1 MARRPYFSGNYG
13 SALGSYDT
21 AAKLIAQSGQAQGQM
36 FANLGQQIGGAI
48 EKYAQNKKEGEA
60 ADMQIGA
67 ILQNMTPERQQEI
80 ASGESELGKSLSK
93 FIDGELSNSKKKA
106 LLGSLMTVNTA
117 DQLKRKEQM
126 DAQRFQQQ
134 QELAKLNVQIARQ
147 NLARQKDTNLQAK
160 QNQMSENQFM
170 QSLMSQTASPQAQRQ
185 ADIAR
190 PGLPALGNGDARN
203 RFMQAQLQQPQN
215 QVPVSSLGSQD
226 FGRFASREGLDP
238 KLSVSRM
245 EALRQA
251 EQKPQKIART
261 ITMQDGKGGFT
272 QVGVD
277 EAGNP
282 IRDFGPP
289 KPSGMYPTPKEKT
302 EEIIAVNRTKD
313 AMQTIKDKVN
323 ESNLAIKQ
331 AEQAELALTNLPET
345 TGGITSF
352 INDMKVLAESVG
364 IDLPDEYQED
374 MKDIGIFR
382 QVTGQFL
389 FDAMENT
396 KGSITENEMTLFRR
410 ISPDIDNS
418 RAANEG
424 MLKLYVK
431 AGRRAKE
438 RKDLIRLSQKQR
450 VDPILI
456 QEKIEKFDE
465 ENSLMGDIQALA
477 PNSDTKT
484 KFNFNGQNI
493 DVEIVG
499 ERKDGTPIYKDKK
512 TGQVLVQQPAQ

>member
-1 MARRPYFSGNYG
+1 MAIGDTVQAGLMRVDFSPFLEAGRANAAANASFG
-13 SALGSYDT
+13 QALGQV
-21 AAKLIAQSGQAQGQM
+21 AKGFIEGQQKKKRASEIAGFLMGQGVGEKDAMAIAKNPFLQNEYQRKQEAEAKMKMEKERLATQSNIAAQG
-36 FANLGQQIGGAI
+36 
-48 EKYAQNKKEGEA
+48 
-60 ADMQIGA
+60 
-67 ILQNMTPERQQEI
+67 R
-80 ASGESELGKSLSK
+80 
-93 FIDGELSNSKKKA
+93 
-106 LLGSLMTVNTA
+106 
-117 DQLKRKEQM
+117 
-126 DAQRFQQQ
+126 
-134 QELAKLNVQIARQ
+134 
-147 NLARQKDTNLQAK
+147 
-160 QNQMSENQFM
+160 
-170 QSLMSQTASPQAQRQ
+170 AQRQ
-185 ADIAR
+185 AELEEGYRRQDEGKAETEAFYDRLNDTIATDELTPEAQQKIENFSSVVNPNDPR
-190 PGLPALGNGDARN
+190 RSAQVNDPQA
-203 RFMQAQLQQPQN
+203 FMERVQN
-215 QVPVSSLGSQD
+215 DPSSY
-226 FGRFASREGLDP
+226 
-238 KLSVSRM
+238 V
-245 EALRQA
+245 
-251 EQKPQKIART
+251 QKPVYELQGRDFLSQFEDPGMFQKALAFQQANQPKAQKIART